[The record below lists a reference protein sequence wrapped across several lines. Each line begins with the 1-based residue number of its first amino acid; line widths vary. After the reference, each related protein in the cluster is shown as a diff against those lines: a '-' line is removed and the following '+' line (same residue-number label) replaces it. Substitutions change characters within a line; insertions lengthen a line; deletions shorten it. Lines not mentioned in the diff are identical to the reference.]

1 MPSDDS
7 PVGYQRTP
15 VHSRFQKG
23 QSGNPR
29 GRPKKK
35 PDFFE
40 DAAEILGAPVTG
52 QAKGKQVT
60 LPVPQAVFRALCR
73 EALKGDNRALRRVIN
88 LMLTLEPQARQDI
101 EENAARGQGAKE
113 KFAKLLGL
121 DPDQRDD
128 APKEPDPKMKELRK
142 RADALA
148 KEEHKRLMR
157 EARSR

>member
-7 PVGYQRTP
+7 PVGYQRPP

-40 DAAEILGAPVTG
+40 DAAEILGTPVTG
-52 QAKGKQVT
+52 QAKGKAIT
-60 LPVPQAVFRALCR
+60 LSVAQAVFRTLCR
-73 EALKGDNRALRRVIN
+73 KALKGDNRALRRVID
-88 LMLTLEPQARQDI
+88 LMLTLEPQARQEF
-101 EENAARGQGAKE
+101 EENEADVKGAKE
-113 KFAKLLGL
+113 KLAKLIGL
-121 DPDQRDD
+121 DDYETDD
-128 APKEPDPKMKELRK
+128 APKEPDPKWKEWRK

-148 KEEHKRLMR
+148 KEERKRLMR